1 LSITIAEKKGENP
14 WSNEQKKECIIQL
27 CRKLEYLEKTI
38 KGLLVNLVI
47 FIETIWGFC
56 LKKTK
61 DGEKFSVSSFLS
73 EMKGVAAFIRP
84 YFIKTV
90 RKEHIKNY

>member
-1 LSITIAEKKGENP
+1 MGQRTHFHS
-14 WSNEQKKECIIQL
+14 
-27 CRKLEYLEKTI
+27 
-38 KGLLVNLVI
+38 GLRA
-47 FIETIWGFC
+47 
-56 LKKTK
+56 K
-61 DGEKFSVSSFLS
+61 DHESFLS

>member
-1 LSITIAEKKGENP
+1 
-14 WSNEQKKECIIQL
+14 
-27 CRKLEYLEKTI
+27 
-38 KGLLVNLVI
+38 VNLVI